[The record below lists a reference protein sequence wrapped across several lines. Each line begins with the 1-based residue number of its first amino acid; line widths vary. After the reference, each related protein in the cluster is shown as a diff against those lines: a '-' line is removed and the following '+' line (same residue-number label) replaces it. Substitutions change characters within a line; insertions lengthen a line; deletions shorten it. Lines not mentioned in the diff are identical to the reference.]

1 MTAKVEKR
9 REFLINL
16 LFLAAVL
23 ALIYV
28 FFKYLF
34 WVTAP
39 FILTFFFAVLL
50 QTPLRKIDKKT
61 NKKHHTLWSVL
72 LVVIAIVIVLL
83 PLGLIIGT
91 AISRVV
97 SVVKSFA
104 TQMNDIPTFL
114 TKLESEIVDLIRFL
128 PDSMEKTAT
137 ATVQKFFDPLIEDFD
152 ISKLKL
158 GSLKSGISSGLSG
171 MVSVVKNVPSIV
183 IGVVI
188 GIIAMIFFT
197 KDYDRIVRF
206 IQAQLPEN
214 KKNFPVE
221 IKQVFSNTIFK
232 MIKAYALIMFI
243 TFMELF
249 LGFSFLSLIG
259 VMSNKYFLFIAI
271 LIAIFDIMPI
281 AGSGG
286 VLIPWA
292 FVSLIMQNYRQAIG
306 LIVMYIIITVIR
318 QYIEPKIVGD
328 SLGVHPLVTLMGLY
342 FGLKLFGFLGM
353 FIVPITVM
361 TLKAFN
367 DTGRIH
373 LWVPPEKAKIVL
385 EEKKSKKQN
394 NAN

>member
-16 LFLAAVL
+16 LFLGTVC

-50 QTPLRKIDKKT
+50 QTPLRFIEKKV
-61 NKKHHTLWSVL
+61 KHKHHAFWSIL
-72 LVVIAIVIVLL
+72 LVVLSILIILI
-83 PLGLIIGT
+83 PLGLLIGA
-91 AISRVV
+91 AISRIADFF
-97 SVVKSFA
+97 KHFME
-104 TQMNDIPTFL
+104 QLNDIPTFL
-114 TKLESEIVDLIRFL
+114 TTLEKDIIDIIRFL
-128 PDSMEKTAT
+128 PDSLYKTASESIHN
-137 ATVQKFFDPLIEDFD
+137 FFTPLIEDFD
-152 ISKLKL
+152 INSIDLSGVKT
-158 GSLKSGISSGLSG
+158 GVSSGISGV
-171 MVSVVKNVPSIV
+171 VSMMKNVPSVI

-188 GIIAMIFFT
+188 GIIAWIFFT
-197 KDYDRIVRF
+197 KDYDKIVRF
-206 IQAQLPEN
+206 IQNQLPDN
-214 KKNFPVE
+214 KKNLLVE
-221 IKQVFSNTIFK
+221 IKQVFSKTILK
-232 MIKAYALIMFI
+232 MVRAYGLIMLI
-243 TFMELF
+243 TFFELF
-249 LGFSFLSLIG
+249 LGFAIMSLLGI
-259 VMSNKYFLFIAI
+259 MKNNYYIFIAA

-286 VLIPWA
+286 ILVPWA
-292 FVSLIMQNYRQAIG
+292 IISLIMGNYKQAIG
-306 LIVMYIIITVIR
+306 IVIMYAVITVIR

-328 SLGVHPLVTLMGLY
+328 SLGVNPIVTLMGLY

-373 LWVPPEKAKIVL
+373 LWVPSEKNKIKL
-385 EEKKSKKQN
+385 E
-394 NAN
+394 

>member
-16 LFLAAVL
+16 MFIAVVL
-23 ALIYV
+23 AIIYV

-50 QTPLRKIDKKT
+50 QTPLRYIEKRVKH
-61 NKKHHTLWSVL
+61 KHHAFWSIL
-72 LVVIAIVIVLL
+72 LVVLSILVILI
-83 PLGLIIGT
+83 PLGLLLGT
-91 AISRVV
+91 AVGRVV
-97 SVVKSFA
+97 DIVKHFVD
-104 TQMNDIPTFL
+104 QLNDIPTFL
-114 TKLESEIVDLIRFL
+114 TSLEKDIIDIIKFL
-128 PDSMEKTAT
+128 PDSVYKTASESIHN
-137 ATVQKFFDPLIEDFD
+137 FFTPLIEDFD
-152 ISKLKL
+152 VSALDLSSVKT
-158 GSLKSGISSGLSG
+158 GVTSGLSG
-171 MVSVVKNVPSIV
+171 VVSVMKNVPGIM

-188 GIIAMIFFT
+188 GIIAWIFFT

-206 IQAQLPEN
+206 IQQQLPEN
-214 KKNFPVE
+214 KKNLLVE
-221 IKQVFSNTIFK
+221 IKQVFSKTILK
-232 MIKAYALIMFI
+232 MIRAYGLIMFI
-243 TFMELF
+243 TFGELF
-249 LGFSFLSLIG
+249 LGFSILSMLGIMKNNYY
-259 VMSNKYFLFIAI
+259 VFIAV

-286 VLIPWA
+286 ILIPWA
-292 FVSLIMQNYRQAIG
+292 FISLIMGNYKQAIG
-306 LIVMYIIITVIR
+306 IIVIYAVITVIR

-328 SLGVHPLVTLMGLY
+328 SLGVHPIVTLMGLY

-373 LWVPPEKAKIVL
+373 LWVPPERIKLDPV
-385 EEKKSKKQN
+385 EKKK
-394 NAN
+394 

>member
-16 LFLAAVL
+16 LFLGTVC

-50 QTPLRKIDKKT
+50 QTPLRFIEKKV
-61 NKKHHTLWSVL
+61 KHKHHAFWSIL
-72 LVVIAIVIVLL
+72 LVVLSILIILI
-83 PLGLIIGT
+83 PLGLLIGA
-91 AISRVV
+91 AISRIADFF
-97 SVVKSFA
+97 KHFME
-104 TQMNDIPTFL
+104 QLNDIPTFL
-114 TKLESEIVDLIRFL
+114 TTLEKDIIDIIRFL
-128 PDSMEKTAT
+128 PDSLYKTASESIHN
-137 ATVQKFFDPLIEDFD
+137 FFTPLIEDFD
-152 ISKLKL
+152 INSIDLSGVKT
-158 GSLKSGISSGLSG
+158 GVSSGISG
-171 MVSVVKNVPSIV
+171 VVTMMKNVPSVI

-188 GIIAMIFFT
+188 GIIAWIFFT
-197 KDYDRIVRF
+197 KDYDKIVRF
-206 IQAQLPEN
+206 IQNQLPDN
-214 KKNFPVE
+214 KKNLLVE
-221 IKQVFSNTIFK
+221 IKQVFSKTILK
-232 MIKAYALIMFI
+232 MVRAYGLIMLI
-243 TFMELF
+243 TFFELF
-249 LGFSFLSLIG
+249 LGFAIMSLLGI
-259 VMSNKYFLFIAI
+259 MKNNYYIFIAA

-286 VLIPWA
+286 ILVPWA
-292 FVSLIMQNYRQAIG
+292 IISLIMGNYKQAIG
-306 LIVMYIIITVIR
+306 IVIMYAVITVIR

-328 SLGVHPLVTLMGLY
+328 SLGVNPIVTLMGLY

-373 LWVPPEKAKIVL
+373 LWVP
-385 EEKKSKKQN
+385 
-394 NAN
+394 

>member
-16 LFLAAVL
+16 LFLGTVC

-50 QTPLRKIDKKT
+50 QTPLRFIEKKV
-61 NKKHHTLWSVL
+61 KHKHHAFWSIL
-72 LVVIAIVIVLL
+72 LVVLSILIILI
-83 PLGLIIGT
+83 PLGLLIGA
-91 AISRVV
+91 AISRIADFF
-97 SVVKSFA
+97 KHFME
-104 TQMNDIPTFL
+104 QLNDIPTFL
-114 TKLESEIVDLIRFL
+114 TTLEKDIIDIIRFL
-128 PDSMEKTAT
+128 PDSLYKTASESIHN
-137 ATVQKFFDPLIEDFD
+137 FFTPLIEDFD
-152 ISKLKL
+152 INSIDLSGVKT
-158 GSLKSGISSGLSG
+158 GVSSGISG
-171 MVSVVKNVPSIV
+171 VVTMMKNVPSVI

-188 GIIAMIFFT
+188 GIIAWIFFT
-197 KDYDRIVRF
+197 KDYDKIVRF
-206 IQAQLPEN
+206 IQNQLPDN
-214 KKNFPVE
+214 KKNLLVE
-221 IKQVFSNTIFK
+221 IKQVFSKTILK
-232 MIKAYALIMFI
+232 MVRAYGLIMLI
-243 TFMELF
+243 TFFELF
-249 LGFSFLSLIG
+249 LGFAIMSLLGI
-259 VMSNKYFLFIAI
+259 MKNNYYIFIAA

-286 VLIPWA
+286 ILVPWA
-292 FVSLIMQNYRQAIG
+292 IISLIMGNYKQAIG
-306 LIVMYIIITVIR
+306 IVIMYAVITVIR

-328 SLGVHPLVTLMGLY
+328 SLGVNPIVTLMGLY

-373 LWVPPEKAKIVL
+373 LWVPSEKNKIKL
-385 EEKKSKKQN
+385 E
-394 NAN
+394 